1 MSLDHEQRSPAT
13 QAATTPAHGTRRPAP
28 WIVADN
34 LTKRFGNH
42 TAVDG
47 LTFQVP
53 RGVVTGFLGPNGSG
67 KTTTM
72 RMILGLVRPSAGTA
86 TVGGR
91 PFAKLDAPGRQVGVV
106 IDGAAAHPRR
116 TGRDHLR
123 ILAAERGVDVGRIPQ
138 VLSAV
143 ELDDAADRKVG
154 AYSLGMR
161 QRLHLAAAL
170 LGEPAALLLDEP
182 GNGLDPAGIRW
193 LRDFLKSYA
202 AAGGTVFVSSH
213 QLDEMS
219 RLADDVVVIN
229 RGRLVTQTSV
239 GQLTTGRT
247 VKVTSPQADAIACA
261 VSRAGGVVRSVD
273 GMTLHVS
280 DIAPEDIGAIAL
292 RIGALLHELAP
303 RNAALEDV
311 FLELTDND
319 EGDQS

>member
-1 MSLDHEQRSPAT
+1 MTLHHDHQSPT
-13 QAATTPAHGTRRPAP
+13 AHVLTAPVREPRRPAP
-28 WIVADN
+28 WIVVDD
-34 LTKRFGNH
+34 LTKRFGDR
-42 TAVDG
+42 TAVDR
-47 LTFQVP
+47 LSFQVP

-72 RMILGLVRPSAGTA
+72 RMILGLVRPSGGTA
-86 TVGGR
+86 TVAGR
-91 PFAKLDAPGRQVGVV
+91 PFAELDAPGRQVGVV

-116 TGRDHLR
+116 SGRDHLR
-123 ILAAERGVDVGRIPQ
+123 ILAAERGVAAGRIPQ
-138 VLSAV
+138 VLSDV
-143 ELDDAADRKVG
+143 ELTDAAERKVG
-154 AYSLGMR
+154 GYSLGMR

-170 LGEPAALLLDEP
+170 LGEPAALILDEP

-193 LRDFLKSYA
+193 LRDFLTSYA

-239 GQLTTGRT
+239 DQLTTGRT
-247 VKVTSPQADAIACA
+247 VKVVSPQADAIAQA
-261 VSRAGGVVRSVD
+261 VSQAGGVIRRVD

-280 DIAPEDIGAIAL
+280 DIPPEDVGAIAL

-303 RNAALEDV
+303 QNAALEDV
-311 FLELTDND
+311 FLELTHES
-319 EGDQS
+319 EGDR